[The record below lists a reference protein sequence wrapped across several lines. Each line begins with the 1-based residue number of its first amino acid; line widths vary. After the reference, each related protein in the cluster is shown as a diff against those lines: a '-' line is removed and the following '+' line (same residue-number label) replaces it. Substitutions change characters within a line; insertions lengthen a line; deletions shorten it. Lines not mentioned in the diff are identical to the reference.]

1 MVPPAAYARAT
12 AAPMIPG
19 MTKELS
25 SRILLGLSILYGVTI
40 GVLAALDV
48 PVAVVAIVGGAVLGG
63 LWILRGLMLRR
74 G

>member
-1 MVPPAAYARAT
+1 
-12 AAPMIPG
+12 MIRG

-25 SRILLGLSILYGVTI
+25 SRILVVLSVLYGLTI

-48 PVAVVAIVGGAVLGG
+48 PIAAVAIVGAAVLGG
-63 LWILRGLMLRR
+63 LWIVRGLMLRR

>member
-1 MVPPAAYARAT
+1 
-12 AAPMIPG
+12 

-25 SRILLGLSILYGVTI
+25 SRILLGLSVLYGITI

-48 PVAVVAIVGGAVLGG
+48 PVAVFAIVGGAVLGG
-63 LWILRGLMLRR
+63 LWVVRGLVLRR

>member
-1 MVPPAAYARAT
+1 
-12 AAPMIPG
+12 

-25 SRILLGLSILYGVTI
+25 SRILVGLSVLYGITI

-48 PVAVVAIVGGAVLGG
+48 PVAAVAIVGAAVLGG
-63 LWILRGLMLRR
+63 LWIVRGLVVRR